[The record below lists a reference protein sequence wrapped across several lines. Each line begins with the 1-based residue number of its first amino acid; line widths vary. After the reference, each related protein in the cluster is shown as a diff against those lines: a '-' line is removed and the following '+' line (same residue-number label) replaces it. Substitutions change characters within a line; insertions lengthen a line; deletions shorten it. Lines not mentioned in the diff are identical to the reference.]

1 MKQKRLK
8 LYTVDLKYIRN
19 LAKKDDNVLSI
30 SPQVGKSSRPF
41 IGIIVICDTRQY
53 CVPFSSPKPK
63 HESMKNDL
71 DFTKMFAPDGKL
83 IGVLNFNNMIPVRG
97 DVIIPLDITVSK
109 KDSPETEHYKLLT
122 RNQLTYCQQN
132 QDAIVRKANKLYRL
146 ITTGKANGLLR
157 RRCCNFQVLEEVL
170 DKYGKN

>member
-1 MKQKRLK
+1 MKQERLK

-19 LAKKDDNVLSI
+19 LAQKDHNVLSI

-41 IGIIVICDTRQY
+41 IGIIVICDTKQY

-71 DFTKMFAPDGKL
+71 DFTKIYAPDGKL

-97 DVIIPLDITVSK
+97 DVITPLNITINK
-109 KDSPETEHYKLLT
+109 KDLPDAQHYKLLT
-122 RNQLTYCQQN
+122 QNQLTYCQQN
-132 QDAIVRKANKLYRL
+132 QEAIVRKANKLYHL
-146 ITTGKANGLLR
+146 VTTGKAKGILR
-157 RRCCNFQVLEEVL
+157 KRCCNFSELEGVL
-170 DKYGKN
+170 DKYGKT